1 MVQFWLGESGKSD
14 DVGSQILQYIPSAY
28 NPGQRVTERAIK
40 SLFGNGD
47 QEHGG
52 AAISLR
58 GTGSVSDANL
68 GGVDVSRC
76 SVMTHRRGADERCQ

>member
-1 MVQFWLGESGKSD
+1 MKSD
-14 DVGSQILQYIPSAY
+14 DAGRQILQSMPSAD

-40 SLFGNGD
+40 SFFGNGD

-58 GTGSVSDANL
+58 GKGSVSDAIP

-76 SVMTHRRGADERCQ
+76 SAMTHRQDADERCQ